1 MAPLKLLDPALVFL
15 TGGQILRYDMASV
28 KRKIRAKSRFFS
40 VIPYLLVEQGRGLA
54 GALVVDLEE
63 Q

>member
-15 TGGQILRYDMASV
+15 TGGRILRYDIASV
-28 KRKIRAKSRFFS
+28 KNKIRAKSRFFS
-40 VIPYLLVEQGRGLA
+40 VIPCPLVEQGRLLA
-54 GALVVDLEE
+54 GAFVVDLEK